1 MVGERY
7 RDLME
12 AADTIT
18 RMSEASAGLVESIDS
33 SRRKGAEIATSVNFA
48 GTAPAVVISQ
58 ISVAEDDP
66 NRPYLSVAGEIHLLM
81 AAPEM
86 IWSAVDS
93 GALLRAAALYL
104 FARHVHTGL
113 ALEERAEGVTAAQ
126 ERTRQFPSLFTF
138 HIFRFSTDI
147 ERKFRLQ
154 IAQWFPIVSRQWASI
169 AHFQEAILDG
179 CRRTLMEDGAGGD
192 RFIDAMAASVLLKGT
207 DAKEAFRELLDLRKE
222 ALEAQV

>member
-126 ERTRQFPSLFTF
+126 ERTRQFPSLFSF
-138 HIFRFSTDI
+138 HIFRFSTNTLTDDFVC
-147 ERKFRLQ
+147 RSLSGSRSCHASGPPSPTFRRPSL
-154 IAQWFPIVSRQWASI
+154 
-169 AHFQEAILDG
+169 
-179 CRRTLMEDGAGGD
+179 T
-192 RFIDAMAASVLLKGT
+192 AAVGP
-207 DAKEAFRELLDLRKE
+207 
-222 ALEAQV
+222 

>member
-48 GTAPAVVISQ
+48 GTAPSVVVSQ

-126 ERTRQFPSLFTF
+126 ERRNTYVFV
-138 HIFRFSTDI
+138 
-147 ERKFRLQ
+147 
-154 IAQWFPIVSRQWASI
+154 WY
-169 AHFQEAILDG
+169 
-179 CRRTLMEDGAGGD
+179 
-192 RFIDAMAASVLLKGT
+192 
-207 DAKEAFRELLDLRKE
+207 
-222 ALEAQV
+222 